1 MAPHVPVWE
10 GMGYRTFTDPEGGSW
25 EVWLVYPS
33 AAERRRSDRRV
44 TTSNTSYPGKERRTT
59 TRRVNPF
66 HRAAAV
72 PAGFEHG
79 WLCFENARG
88 EKRRLAP
95 VPENWETASLTQ
107 LLTWCRLALAV
118 G

>member
-1 MAPHVPVWE
+1 MAPGLPVVE
-10 GMGYRTFTDPEGGSW
+10 AMGYRTFTDPEGRSW

-44 TTSNTSYPGKERRTT
+44 TPSNSSYTGKERRAT

-66 HRAAAV
+66 HRESAV
-72 PAGFEHG
+72 PPGFENG
-79 WLCFENARG
+79 WLCFENSKG

-95 VPENWETASLTQ
+95 VPENWETASVSQ
-107 LLTWCRLALAV
+107 LLSWCRLAPPV

>member
-1 MAPHVPVWE
+1 
-10 GMGYRTFTDPEGGSW
+10 MGYRTFTDLEGGKW

-44 TTSNTSYPGKERRTT
+44 TSPNTPYAGPERRTI

-72 PAGFEHG
+72 PPGYEHG
-79 WLCFENARG
+79 WLCFENSSG

-95 VPENWETASLTQ
+95 VPENWETASVSQ
-107 LLTWCRLALAV
+107 LLTWCTVALFV